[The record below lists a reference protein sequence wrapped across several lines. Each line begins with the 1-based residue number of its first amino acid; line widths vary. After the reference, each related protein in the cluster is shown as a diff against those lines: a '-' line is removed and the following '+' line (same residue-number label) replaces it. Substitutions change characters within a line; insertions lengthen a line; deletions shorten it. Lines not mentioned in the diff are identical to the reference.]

1 MNNEEKATL
10 QEKLQFKLSGLQI
23 VGEKEGATEV
33 NFKLGPGQTKLIEL
47 KAISSQWKIGAGL
60 AYAIL

>member
-1 MNNEEKATL
+1 MGN
-10 QEKLQFKLSGLQI
+10 
-23 VGEKEGATEV
+23 KEGDNEV
-33 NFKLGPGQTKLIEL
+33 NFKLGPGQTKLVEL